1 MLNFILLYVVYLF
14 LDDFLLV
21 RRASSVLGADDVE
34 VVLA

>member
-1 MLNFILLYVVYLF
+1 LF